1 MYQINWD
8 LDESKFLTEQEV
20 CRLRCFLKR
29 KAAKAVANDR
39 KLAVRDWFVINLALS
54 TGLRVSEIADLKCG
68 DLLLDNGRS
77 YLFVRNGKC
86 GKQRVV
92 RFNEDFRKHAIE
104 FLEWKKTISEPVEPE
119 APLILSSHTKGRIS
133 SRALEKCFTKNA
145 KCVGIKGHTFHH
157 LRHTYASMLYKASGY
172 NLRLVQKQLG
182 HSSIMVTEIYANVLN
197 PDLDRAMDK
206 LYK

>member
-20 CRLRCFLKR
+20 SRLRCFLKR
-29 KAAKAVANDR
+29 KATKAVLERRR

-54 TGLRVSEIADLKCG
+54 TGLRVSEIADLRCG

-92 RFNEDFRKHAIE
+92 RFNEDFQKHALE
-104 FLEWKKTISEPVEPE
+104 FLEWKKTISEPIAPE
-119 APLILSSHTKGRIS
+119 LPLILSSHTHGRIR

-145 KCVGIKGHTFHH
+145 G
-157 LRHTYASMLYKASGY
+157 LAA
-172 NLRLVQKQLG
+172 
-182 HSSIMVTEIYANVLN
+182 
-197 PDLDRAMDK
+197 
-206 LYK
+206 